1 MDNHIIITEL
11 DFVRLNNLILFAQNN
26 KTIESRNLNFLRQ
39 EIGRAKKVD
48 ASKMGA
54 DYVTMNSEIEILDL
68 DTGKTMAVKLVYPQ
82 EADFRSGR
90 ISILSP
96 LGSALLGYK
105 VSSTIAFEV
114 PKGTKRIKITK
125 IIYQPEAN
133 GEYTT

>member
-1 MDNHIIITEL
+1 MDNQIVITEL
-11 DFVRLNNLILFAQNN
+11 DYVRLSQLILLTKNN
-26 KTIESRNLNFLRQ
+26 KTIELRNLDFLRQ
-39 EIGRAKKVD
+39 EIARAKRVD
-48 ASKMGA
+48 SKKMSA

-68 DTGKTMAVKLVYPQ
+68 DSNKTMTLKLVYPQ

-105 VSSTIAFEV
+105 VSRTISFEV
-114 PKGTKRIKITK
+114 PKGTKQIKITR

>member
-105 VSSTIAFEV
+105 ESSTVAFEV

-133 GEYTT
+133 GEYAT